1 MLNHNGKQI
10 ELAKSPVF
18 SIAFES
24 QQKRITAETS
34 EVKSFPDWLE
44 NRYIPSGAEHWAELH
59 LQRKPTREWFD
70 SWLARIPNFGC
81 GCTNKFKPILERF
94 QPSISEILDSS
105 PVNQAKWFALTVD
118 LHNAVNVDL
127 KRPEMSLDEASKR
140 WASPFQWKNVSGQKV
155 GFLAVDFIRIGGT
168 ETFHATLIPR
178 LKNVIGFAVQNTI
191 FGDTSVLGVLA
202 YHGRDAI
209 RSLCNDSDVI
219 VSWLVNPRDHGF
231 TGKLIMVHH
240 GVALEDGQIQ
250 ACLVGDEIVCVSEAT
265 ANHIRTLTD
274 KPVHFIPNAVDPA
287 RIAARNQI
295 DLPAKKLC
303 VWLHRFAKDKR
314 PELAIQIAECLPDD
328 WHIVLAGGGQKL
340 VGNDRVTILSPVHPG
355 DLLTRASCFL
365 STSRFDGFGLSVAE
379 AIAAGVPV
387 VSSPAGIATEPGLAT
402 IVEHDAS
409 PQEWAD
415 AIVAAAQ
422 KVDRPELPAEYQLD
436 RHVEAWTRVVHLP

>member
-1 MLNHNGKQI
+1 MNKPIKEGVRFLGGHPSGG
-10 ELAKSPVF
+10 SPTEATSPIF
-18 SIAFES
+18 
-24 QQKRITAETS
+24 QQGVVR
-34 EVKSFPDWLE
+34 V
-44 NRYIPSGAEHWAELH
+44 PSGAEHWAELH

-70 SWLARIPNFGC
+70 SWLARIPSFGC
-81 GCTNKFKPILERF
+81 GCANNFKPILERF

-105 PVNQAKWFALTVD
+105 PVNHAKWFALTVA

-127 KRPEMSLDEASKR
+127 QRPEISLDDASKR
-140 WASPFQWKNVSGQKV
+140 WASPFAWKDVIGHKV

-191 FGDTSVLGVLA
+191 FGDTQPLGVPA

-209 RSLCNDSDVI
+209 RSLCSESDVI
-219 VSWLVNPRDHGF
+219 VSWLVNPRDYGF
-231 TGKLIMVHH
+231 TGKVIMVHH
-240 GVALEDGQIQ
+240 GAPLEDGQIQ
-250 ACLVGDEIVCVSEAT
+250 VCLVGDEIVCVSEAT

-274 KPVHFIPNAVDPA
+274 KPVHYIPNAVDPA
-287 RIAARNQI
+287 RLVARNQI

-314 PELAIQIAECLPDD
+314 PELAIQIAEHLPDD
-328 WHIVLAGGGQKL
+328 WHMVLAGGGMAL
-340 VGNDRVTILSPVHPG
+340 NGSERVTILPPVHPG

-365 STSRFDGFGLSVAE
+365 STSKFDGFGLSVAE
-379 AIAAGVPV
+379 AICAGVPV

-402 IVEHDAS
+402 IVDHDAR
-409 PQEWAD
+409 PQEWAA

-422 KVDRPELPAEYQLD
+422 KVDRPELPAAYRLD
-436 RHVEAWTRVVHLP
+436 RHVEAWASVIDRPKKP